1 MTLIRP
7 GVEYG
12 IVVTQPMH
20 QGSGARLRTTDEK
33 QVRSLI
39 VPVQTDP
46 SKMSC
51 RVGGLERRAV
61 E

>member
-20 QGSGARLRTTDEK
+20 QGSGARLRATDE
-33 QVRSLI
+33 
-39 VPVQTDP
+39 
-46 SKMSC
+46 
-51 RVGGLERRAV
+51 E
-61 E
+61 